1 MSFTSVQFLL
11 FFPIVTALYFA
22 IPYQY
27 RWLLLLSAS
36 CYFYMVFVP
45 AYIFILGFTII
56 IDFVAG
62 ILIERAQGK
71 RRKWLLLISLVS
83 NVGVLFTFKYF
94 NFFNDN
100 LNELAAAIHWNYS
113 FEGLSILLPIGL
125 SFHTFQAMSYTIE
138 VYRGDAKAE
147 RHFGY
152 FALYVMFY
160 PQLVAGPIERPQNLL
175 PQFYEK
181 HDFDYDQI
189 TSGLKR
195 MAWGFFKKLV
205 VADRLALY
213 VNDVY
218 AKPQAYNGLQLS
230 IAMGFFVYQ

>member
-71 RRKWLLLISLVS
+71 RRKWLSLLVS
-83 NVGVLFTFKYF
+83 FLMLAYYSLSSTSISSMII
-94 NFFNDN
+94 

-113 FEGLSILLPIGL
+113 FEGLSILL
-125 SFHTFQAMSYTIE
+125 
-138 VYRGDAKAE
+138 
-147 RHFGY
+147 
-152 FALYVMFY
+152 
-160 PQLVAGPIERPQNLL
+160 
-175 PQFYEK
+175 
-181 HDFDYDQI
+181 
-189 TSGLKR
+189 
-195 MAWGFFKKLV
+195 
-205 VADRLALY
+205 
-213 VNDVY
+213 
-218 AKPQAYNGLQLS
+218 
-230 IAMGFFVYQ
+230 